1 VHPLLSHWR
10 DAGSVLRHQ
19 LGALVASIV
28 DFSVMIAC
36 VHAGLSPVGGTALG
50 AACGA
55 ATNFTL
61 ARHWIF
67 PSNSPDRAHRQAAR
81 YGLVSAGSLGL
92 NTLGEFALH
101 NGAHT
106 QYVLARLLVAVSV
119 SLAWN
124 YPLQRLWVFAPRR
137 THPQRAHGPSPSPPD
152 ARTSRPPTPV
162 PRAAD
167 RGS

>member
-1 VHPLLSHWR
+1 MHPLLSHR
-10 DAGSVLRHQ
+10 RGVGSVARHQ

-28 DFSVMIAC
+28 NFSVMIAC
-36 VHAGLSPVGGTALG
+36 VHAGLSPVAGTALG

-67 PSNSPDRAHRQAAR
+67 PSDSPDRAYRQAVR

-137 THPQRAHGPSPSPPD
+137 TRPEHVHGPSTSPPD
-152 ARTSRPPTPV
+152 ARTSRRPTPI
-162 PRAAD
+162 PRA
-167 RGS
+167 